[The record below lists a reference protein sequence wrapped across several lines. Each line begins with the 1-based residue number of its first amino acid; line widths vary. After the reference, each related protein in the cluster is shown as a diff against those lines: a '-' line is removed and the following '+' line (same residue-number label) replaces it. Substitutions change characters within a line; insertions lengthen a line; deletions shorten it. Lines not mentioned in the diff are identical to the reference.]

1 MKKLQQ
7 LFAVVVLTLLL
18 SIATFAADGIIVA
31 WRTDPPPPPPPA
43 AVATTSNEAE
53 AECVTNVSAANDS
66 VTEVVL
72 SLLPSVLA
80 LF

>member
-7 LFAVVVLTLLL
+7 LFAVVILTLLL
-18 SIATFAADGIIVA
+18 SVSAFAADGVI
-31 WRTDPPPPPPPA
+31 WPMKTDPPPPSS
-43 AVATTSNEAE
+43 VMTTNDEAE
-53 AECVTNVSAANDS
+53 TEGIIHTVRTTPVDP

>member
-7 LFAVVVLTLLL
+7 LFASVVLTLML
-18 SIATFAADGIIVA
+18 SASTFAGDGIISPMK
-31 WRTDPPPPPPPA
+31 TDPPPPSLVEPNDA
-43 AVATTSNEAE
+43 AMVDGIISPMFTSA
-53 AECVTNVSAANDS
+53 DP

-72 SLLPSVLA
+72 SWLPSVLA

>member
-7 LFAVVVLTLLL
+7 LFASFVLTLVL
-18 SIATFAADGIIVA
+18 SASTFAADGVIWPWFISPAPAPVMATNNETEDAGIITIDGSESA
-31 WRTDPPPPPPPA
+31 DP
-43 AVATTSNEAE
+43 
-53 AECVTNVSAANDS
+53 
-66 VTEVVL
+66 VTEVAL

>member
-7 LFAVVVLTLLL
+7 LFAAVVLTLML
-18 SIATFAADGIIVA
+18 SASTFAGDGIILPMK
-31 WRTDPPPPPPPA
+31 TDPPPS
-43 AVATTSNEAE
+43 ATAPSTEAE
-53 AECVTNVSAANDS
+53 AEGIIHTGKAASADP
-66 VTEVVL
+66 VTEVML

>member
-7 LFAVVVLTLLL
+7 LFASVVLTLLL
-18 SIATFAADGIIVA
+18 SVSALAGEGIIIIMK
-31 WRTDPPPPPPPA
+31 TDPPPPSSVASNDA
-43 AVATTSNEAE
+43 AMVDGIILPMFTS
-53 AECVTNVSAANDS
+53 TDP